1 MTLADLSI
9 KKPVFAWMLMSALI
23 IFGAI
28 SLGRL
33 GVSLLPDVEAPTLM
47 ITAQWPGAAPEVMET
62 EIVDRLEQAL
72 VNVTGID
79 NIKSTIRQGNT
90 QIELKLIPGRNVD
103 AAMLEVQSNLSRIRL
118 PVDVDPP
125 QIFKVSPSDQ
135 EIMWLGVSSPTR
147 SLVDLTIYAD
157 RHLRDKFQIIPGV
170 GEILLSGFA
179 ERNLRVWVDLDK
191 LEEYEL
197 TILDVQNAIRT
208 QHTETAAG
216 IIENPEREIN
226 IRVMGEG
233 VDPSAVGDI
242 LITQRGGQPIY
253 NSQIKIK
260 DVARVEDSLNDV
272 RSISKIDGV
281 RGAGLGFR
289 KQRGYNSV
297 EVANKI
303 IATLEEI
310 KKTLPED
317 IKIGVNYN
325 ETVFTREAVEETQFT
340 LVLSAILTAL
350 VCWLFI
356 GSWSST
362 VNILLSIPT
371 SVLGT
376 FLILYALGFT
386 LNMFTLLALSLAIG
400 IVVDD
405 AIMVLEN
412 IVRHVEMG
420 KDRKQAAAEGTN
432 QIMFAALSASLAIV
446 AVFLPV
452 AFIQGIIGQFL
463 FQFGVTISAAV
474 MLSLVEAI
482 TLTPMRCSQMLK
494 VQRDNVLTQFVDK
507 TFHKLTLCYSRIL
520 PFILR
525 HRVLT
530 TLVMI
535 ILFALTLPLAK
546 MIPKEFSPAQDMSTI
561 MMLFETPIGYSL
573 EATEKKLTE
582 VENYLQTKRP
592 EKKTYFMAVGGFMGG
607 SVNSGIMFMSLV
619 PKKDRA
625 LSQQELIEVM
635 RKDMS
640 GIKDLKIIYIDLSK
654 GGPEGGF
661 NRPITF
667 SLQGSSLD
675 VLRKESARMIEV
687 MKEKNLGVDIDTD
700 FKEGQPEIRVHIDRD
715 KAAARG
721 VTAEAVSLTVAYA
734 IGGVREGKFTN
745 DDRRY
750 DLRIR
755 LEPGQRVSAADLG
768 RLKVRNLHGELIPIT
783 DVITY
788 EEVSTI
794 QTIARRDRERSI
806 TISANNPP
814 GKTEGQCLAEIQKI
828 ADQTLPEGY
837 RMIPSDAAEQ
847 FLEFFTQMIFALS
860 LGVLIAYMILASQFN
875 SFGHPFII
883 LLAMPYGFS
892 GALLALWMGGQS
904 LNLYSFIGLILLMG
918 IVKKNS
924 ILLVEFTNQV
934 REHEGLNV
942 HDSLVKASPIRLRPV
957 LMTSFATIAAAIPPA
972 LAIGPGAESRIPM
985 ALTIIG
991 GVTVSTFCTLLIVPC
1006 SYSIFESLKA
1016 WTMQKLHIKS
1026 HQTTP

>member
-1 MTLADLSI
+1 MTIADLSI
-9 KKPVFAWMLMSALI
+9 KKPVFAWMLMSAMI

-33 GVSLLPDVEAPTLM
+33 GVSLLPDVEAPTLL
-47 ITAQWPGAAPEVMET
+47 ITTQWPGAAPEVMET

-79 NIKSTIRQGNT
+79 NLKSTIRQGNA
-90 QIELKLIPGRNVD
+90 QMELKLIPGRNVD
-103 AAMLEVQSNLSRIRL
+103 AALLEVQSNISRIRL
-118 PVDVDPP
+118 PLDVEPP

-135 EIMWLGVSSPTR
+135 EIMWLGISSPTR

-191 LEEYEL
+191 LDEYEL

-208 QHTETAAG
+208 QHNETAAG
-216 IIENPEREIN
+216 IIENPKREVN

-233 VDPSAVGDI
+233 LNPEEIGNI
-242 LITQRGGQPIY
+242 LITQRGGQPIF
-253 NSQIKIK
+253 NSQIRIR
-260 DVARVEDSLNDV
+260 DVARIEDSLNDL
-272 RSISKIDGV
+272 RSVSKIDGV

-297 EVANKI
+297 EVADRILK
-303 IATLEEI
+303 TLDEI

-317 IKIGVNYN
+317 IRITVNYN
-325 ETVFTREAVEETQFT
+325 ETVFTREAVEETKFT
-340 LVLSAILTAL
+340 LLLSAILTAL

-376 FLILYALGFT
+376 FVILYALGFT
-386 LNMFTLLALSLAIG
+386 LNIFTLLALSLAIG

-420 KDRKQAAAEGTN
+420 KDRKQAAADGAN

-452 AFIQGIIGQFL
+452 AFIHGIIGQFL
-463 FQFGVTISAAV
+463 YQFGVTISAAV
-474 MLSLVEAI
+474 MLSLVEAV

-494 VQRDNVLTQFVDK
+494 VQRQNALTQVVDAS
-507 TFHKLTLCYSRIL
+507 FHRLTSLYSKIL
-520 PFILR
+520 PALLN

-530 TLVMI
+530 CLVMGTVF
-535 ILFALTLPLAK
+535 LVSVPLEK
-546 MIPKEFSPAQDMSTI
+546 IVPKEFSPAQDMSTV
-561 MMLFETPIGYSL
+561 MLLFETPIGYSL
-573 EATEKKLTE
+573 EATEQKLTE
-582 VENYLQTKRP
+582 VEQYLKDKRP
-592 EKKTYFMAVGGFMGG
+592 EVNTYFMAVGGFMGG
-607 SVNSGIMFMSLV
+607 SVNSAIMFINLV
-619 PKKDRA
+619 PRNERK
-625 LSQQELIEVM
+625 LSQQEIIDTM
-635 RKDMS
+635 REEMA
-640 GIKDLKIIYIDLSK
+640 GIQDLKIIYIDLSK
-654 GGPEGGF
+654 SGPEGGF
-661 NRPITF
+661 NRPIMF
-667 SLQGSSLD
+667 SLQGPSLD
-675 VLRKESARMIEV
+675 GLRRESARLIEI
-687 MKEKNLGVDIDTD
+687 MKERNLGVDIDTD
-700 FKEGQPEIRVHIDRD
+700 FKEGQPEVRVRINREN
-715 KAAARG
+715 AAARG
-721 VTAEAVSLTVAYA
+721 VTAEAISQTVAFA
-734 IGGVREGKFTN
+734 MGGVREGKFTN

-755 LEPGQRVSAADLG
+755 LEPGQRADVADLK

-783 DVITY
+783 SVIDY
-788 EEVSTI
+788 EEITTL
-794 QTIARRDRERSI
+794 QTIARRDRERAI

-828 ADQTLPEGY
+828 ADETLPDGY
-837 RMIPSDAAEQ
+837 RLVPSDAAEQ
-847 FLEFFTQMIFALS
+847 FIEFGQQMIFALG
-860 LGVLIAYMILASQFN
+860 LGVLVAYMILASQFN

-883 LLAMPYGFS
+883 LLSMPYGLS
-892 GALLALWMGGQS
+892 GALIALWLGGQS

-918 IVKKNS
+918 IVKKNA

-942 HDSLVKASPIRLRPV
+942 RDALLKASPIRLRPV
-957 LMTSFATIAAAIPPA
+957 LMTSFATIAAAVPPA

-991 GVTVSTFCTLLIVPC
+991 GMTVSTVCTLVVVPA

-1016 WTMQKLHIKS
+1016 WTLRTLHIQKG
-1026 HQTTP
+1026 